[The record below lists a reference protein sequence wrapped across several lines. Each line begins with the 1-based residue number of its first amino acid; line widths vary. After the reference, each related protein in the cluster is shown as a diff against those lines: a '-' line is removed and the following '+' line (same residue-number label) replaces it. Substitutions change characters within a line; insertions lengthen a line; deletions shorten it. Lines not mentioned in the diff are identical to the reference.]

1 MVVDRPANTIS
12 FVKRPR
18 SDSAFK
24 TTDDS
29 NVVYVNL
36 RSVLIF
42 MGGIT
47 VIIVLSVAL
56 FNVAVSRFATPGSM
70 EVDSPAHV
78 PLRDPMAL
86 PHVAPVSFAAPPSRA
101 PAATHRKKG
110 SSKRGGVGV
119 AERPKKR
126 KKRRHSRRRSP
137 HASGKKEGDPSE
149 AELGVMRARQDA
161 PDSTFVNNYDSWRE
175 IADEGNG
182 ERRRRSECGRPQCRW
197 LSRYLTSKLDW
208 TIKPCH
214 DFYSHVCSAKWFTP
228 SPQQQA
234 AAAAES
240 ERGDQQ
246 DSLDFRTQA
255 VARLMNEVA
264 AYLKKK
270 VSTMPWERNAA
281 AFFTDCLKPKTPR
294 TLSSIRPRFPI
305 WPLEKITS
313 VSTLPKLV
321 AYVARFFR
329 ATPLLKTYVGD
340 LRSTLRNDTLY
351 VDSPVLPL
359 ARFQYLHPTAK
370 EEDYRKVLRAALQG
384 RRAGGLPQA
393 IVKLELALA
402 RIVSRDFVT
411 LADRAVETEN
421 LLTGDKFWD
430 PLVMALVGN
439 RREIRV
445 LDHKYLMNLMSVLRN
460 ATSALDVANLIIYS
474 TLTQIAPL
482 IQNMSFLT
490 PLGLEQTVTGV
501 PMQVQGCLS
510 LTEKAYRH
518 GMRILAL
525 KALGV
530 TEWSPEK
537 PKARVIENMIADLKK
552 GLKKYVRFWFTETDS
567 RRDALKRLRTLKVDL
582 LGATPHDELTYARSE
597 KYFNKPRQVASLL
610 EEVPGRDPGY
620 GGDFFPGSVFSTEP
634 EYVAETHTLYL
645 PPAMF
650 GLINKMQEF
659 DDPLLIVPLIG
670 APILKA
676 MLAVIDGRGTQTFIR
691 DSTVSTHWWSPTDD
705 SKLVKIRSCY
715 RDLYALSL
723 KDMLINS
730 NQQAFFEEF
739 IAQGALLDPLH
750 RFYKEKVSKYH
761 SDGLRIEP
769 EFTADML
776 FYIVYTMGMCEP
788 RGAERYKV
796 KHRMGIPARILVNA
810 HLGSSERFRR
820 AFKCK
825 HSDEMMP
832 LHSCSYW
839 DEH

>member
-1 MVVDRPANTIS
+1 MGVDKHTGTITFS
-12 FVKRPR
+12 ERPR
-18 SDSAFK
+18 SDQMFK
-24 TTDDS
+24 ATEDS
-29 NVVYVNL
+29 SVVYVNL
-36 RSVLIF
+36 RSVLVF

-47 VIIVLSVAL
+47 VIIICSVAL
-56 FNVAVSRFATPGSM
+56 FNIVASRFTTPGSF
-70 EVDSPAHV
+70 EVDSPANQA
-78 PLRDPMAL
+78 PQAELSSP
-86 PHVAPVSFAAPPSRA
+86 PSVAPVSGAAPPPRA
-101 PAATHRKKG
+101 TAAVHRKK
-110 SSKRGGVGV
+110 SAANRRAKRH
-119 AERPKKR
+119 KKH
-126 KKRRHSRRRSP
+126 KRRHHSRRRSP
-137 HASGKKEGDPSE
+137 RTSRKEEGDGTDTSE
-149 AELGVMRARQDA
+149 AELGAMQARQDA
-161 PDSTFVNNYDSWRE
+161 PDSAFVNNYDSWKE
-175 IADEGNG
+175 IAEDASG

-214 DFYSHVCSAKWFTP
+214 DFYSHVCSAKWFTS
-228 SPQQQA
+228 SPQEA
-234 AAAAES
+234 ADD
-240 ERGDQQ
+240 ERKEQQ

-255 VARLMNEVA
+255 VARLMNKLT
-264 AYLKKK
+264 AYLKGK

-281 AFFTDCLKPKTPR
+281 TFFADCLKPKVPR

-321 AYVARFFR
+321 AYVAKFFR
-329 ATPLLKTYVGD
+329 STPLLKTYAGD
-340 LRSTLRNDTLY
+340 LRTTLRNDTLY

-421 LLTGDKFWD
+421 LLAGDEFWD
-430 PLVMALVGN
+430 PLLMALVQN
-439 RREIRV
+439 RREVRV

-482 IQNMSFLT
+482 IQNMSFLI

-518 GMRILAL
+518 GMRLLAL

-537 PKARVIENMIADLKK
+537 PKARVIHNMIADLKK
-552 GLKKYVRFWFTETDS
+552 SLKKYVRAWFTETDS

-582 LGATPHDELTYARSE
+582 LGATPHDELTYARNE
-597 KYFNKPRQVASLL
+597 KYFSKPRQAASLL
-610 EEVPGRDPGY
+610 EEVPGRDLNY
-620 GGDFFPGSVFSTEP
+620 GGDFFPGSAFSTEP
-634 EYVAETHTLYL
+634 KYVAETHTLYL

-650 GLINKMQEF
+650 GLIDKMQEF

-691 DSTVSTHWWSPTDD
+691 DSSISTHWWSPADD
-705 SKLVKIRSCY
+705 SKLGKIRSCY

-730 NQQAFFEEF
+730 NHQAFFEEF

-750 RFYKEKVSKYH
+750 KFYKEKVSKYH
-761 SDGLRIEP
+761 TDGLRIEP
-769 EFTADML
+769 EFTTDML

-788 RGAERYKV
+788 RGAERYKI

-810 HLGSSERFRR
+810 HLGSSDRFRR